1 MHNLFGVGGQ
11 SQVSQAAVGE
21 NSSCLGMILA
31 EIGSSGLLQ
40 GEDISCR
47 GLFSAWQWFP
57 AHMTSPTWGTWGQ
70 WAHGRWAGI
79 KLGVLRG
86 LFKSSNGCVI
96 L

>member
-40 GEDISCR
+40 EKDISCR
-47 GLFSAWQWFP
+47 GSL
-57 AHMTSPTWGTWGQ
+57 
-70 WAHGRWAGI
+70 HGSGSQPIGLHQRGA
-79 KLGVLRG
+79 LGVNGHMGGG
-86 LFKSSNGCVI
+86 LGSSWVFSGVFSNLQMVV
-96 L
+96 